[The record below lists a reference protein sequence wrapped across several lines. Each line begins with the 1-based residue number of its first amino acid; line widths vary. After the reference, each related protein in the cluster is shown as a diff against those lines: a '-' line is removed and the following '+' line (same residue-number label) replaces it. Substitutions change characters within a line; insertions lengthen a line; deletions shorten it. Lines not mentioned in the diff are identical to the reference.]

1 MRTYE
6 GSRKCNDINIYYLC
20 KNDGIGNLLGGG
32 GKGDCRTGM
41 RNVPLKAL
49 TTRSM
54 FHSCVTMMY
63 YIQIN
68 GFQWGGLW

>member
-32 GKGDCRTGM
+32 GKG
-41 RNVPLKAL
+41 
-49 TTRSM
+49 
-54 FHSCVTMMY
+54 
-63 YIQIN
+63 
-68 GFQWGGLW
+68 GLPDWHEKCTPESSANP